1 MRKKRSSKLDILRQ
15 QGVLN
20 PNPENVTD
28 PLFQQSE
35 FFDPY
40 DLIQVRYE
48 MLRRVDAEGQAVA
61 SAAASFGV
69 SRPTFYQAQS
79 RFKKRGLG
87 GLLPQK
93 PGPRRAHKLS
103 DEVLDFVDKQL
114 KANPELTAADT
125 AHLIRERFGVAVHP
139 RSIERAQSRRE
150 KKRC

>member
-1 MRKKRSSKLDILRQ
+1 MRKKRSSKRDNLRQ

-20 PNPENVTD
+20 PNPESVTD

-40 DLIQVRYE
+40 DLVQVKYE
-48 MLRRVDAEGQAVA
+48 MLRRVDAEGQAIA
-61 SAAASFGV
+61 AAAASFGV

-79 RFKKRGLG
+79 RFKKRGLR
-87 GLLPQK
+87 GLLPEK
-93 PGPRRAHKLS
+93 PGPRSAHKLS

-114 KANPELTAADT
+114 QANPELTPADA
-125 AHLIRERFGVAVHP
+125 AHLIHERFGLTVHP

-150 KKRC
+150 KKRR